1 MEAINLC
8 NNGVCI
14 KVKLELFLK
23 QLSGKKF
30 HNFQHLR
37 ERVAANDFDEDN
49 TKHRRHYED
58 MRVKLPNF

>member
-1 MEAINLC
+1 LC
-8 NNGVCI
+8 IDGSSI
-14 KVKLELFLK
+14 KMKPELFRKL
-23 QLSGKKF
+23 LSGKKF
-30 HNFQHLR
+30 NNFQHLR

>member
-8 NNGVCI
+8 NDGVCI
-14 KVKLELFLK
+14 KMKLELFLK

-37 ERVAANDFDEDN
+37 ERVAAKDLDECKYTSKVAEILN
-49 TKHRRHYED
+49 AS
-58 MRVKLPNF
+58 